1 MSTETT
7 VHETGGMRGWLLRH
21 RLGEIRAPGMLAL
34 DEMAICPGLPL
45 TVGVVLEVPLSDR
58 PTEDFAIDMPPTA
71 ALSIQFPTGET
82 ELVSEADGLWPED
95 LVATEDCF
103 RPLGRA
109 AVDGTIYLK
118 ESVQEP
124 LPGFL
129 QGERARGDE
138 RVRITTPSQKQA
150 STQGPQGLNLF
161 ELLLPILLPP
171 EKPGILEGLL
181 LPKPL
186 YPFQNGGV
194 AFLTSQEAAL
204 LADDMGLGKTVQ
216 GIVALRLL
224 VRTGRIRG
232 SLIVCNKAVVPQ
244 WKRHL
249 EDWAPDLV
257 CHSVEGSRERR
268 QALWEA
274 FAAPTG
280 LRCHVLLA
288 TYETVRQDQQLLSG
302 RQFDLMVLDEIQRIK
317 NQDIGITRAVRSI
330 HAKRRWGLSGTPLEN
345 RVEDLHSIF
354 SFLKPGLLKEHDL
367 SPAVVRDKIEP
378 YFLRRR
384 KEDALDLPPK
394 IVDDQWLELTDAQ
407 RESYDRAKQEG
418 VVQLK
423 SGHAVTVQHV
433 LALITKLKQIC
444 NFDPATGESEKAK
457 FILSRLEEV
466 CEGGHKALVFS
477 QYVESLKML
486 QERLEQYV
494 PLLYTGQ
501 LSDRQRLDILE
512 RFKSDTEAKVL
523 LLSLKAGGVGLDLP
537 QANFVFHYDLWWNPA
552 VQRQAEGRA
561 DRIGQSKTVF
571 VRRLLMLHT
580 IEEDIE
586 KILLRKARLFDET
599 IEGLADVDLRQSL
612 TEEEL
617 FGLFGLK
624 PPRAVEREEADQQ
637 WSAVDADA
645 FERNVANVYEAMGF
659 RTRVTKRTRDG
670 GVDIEAWKED
680 PTGAQRVLIQ
690 CKHWPGG
697 TVGEE
702 QVRDL
707 YGVLSSRQDIHRAI
721 LVTSGRFS
729 DSARRWAQGK
739 RVDLVD
745 GVRLQALMASMRA

>member
-1 MSTETT
+1 MPDI
-7 VHETGGMRGWLLRH
+7 
-21 RLGEIRAPGMLAL
+21 LGL
-34 DEMAICPGLPL
+34 DEMAVRPGIPL
-45 TVGVVLEVPLSDR
+45 TIQILVDV
-58 PTEDFAIDMPPTA
+58 
-71 ALSIQFPTGET
+71 ALSKLPTQDFSLVAPAIET
-82 ELVSEADGLWPED
+82 WDMGFTAPRSESAMDADGLWPED
-95 LVATEDCF
+95 LVATEDYF
-103 RPLGRA
+103 RPLGRP

-129 QGERARGDE
+129 QSERGPGDE

-150 STQGPQGLNLF
+150 TTQGPQGLNLF

-171 EKPGILEGLL
+171 EKPEILEGLL
-181 LPKPL
+181 LPEPL

-194 AFLTSQEAAL
+194 AFLTSKEAAL
-204 LADDMGLGKTVQ
+204 LADVMGLGKTVQ
-216 GIVALRLL
+216 AIVALRLL
-224 VRTGRIRG
+224 VRTGGIRG
-232 SLIVCNKAVVPQ
+232 GVIVCPKAVVPQ

-249 EDWAPDLV
+249 GLPDHRHGEDWAPDLV

-268 QALWEA
+268 QAIWKA

-288 TYETVRQDQQLLSG
+288 TYETVRQDQELLSG

-317 NQDIGITRAVRSI
+317 NDVGITRAIRSL

-367 SPAVVRDKIEP
+367 SPAVVREKIEP

-384 KEDALDLPPK
+384 KEEVLKDLPPK
-394 IVDDQWLELTDAQ
+394 VVQDQWLELTDAQ
-407 RESYDRAKQEG
+407 REVYDRAEQEG

-444 NFDPATGESEKAK
+444 NFDPATGESGKAE
-457 FILSRLEEV
+457 FILSHLEEI
-466 CEGGHKALVFS
+466 CDRGNKTLIFS
-477 QYVESLKML
+477 QYVESLKKL
-486 QERLEQYV
+486 QERLEDYV
-494 PLLYTGQ
+494 PLLYTGE

-552 VQRQAEGRA
+552 VHRQAEDRA
-561 DRIGQSKTVF
+561 HRIGQSKTVF
-571 VRRLLMLHT
+571 VRRLLMADT
-580 IEEDIE
+580 IEERIE
-586 KILLRKARLFDET
+586 AKLRDKQDLFDKI
-599 IEGLADVDLRQSL
+599 IEGLADVELSQSL

-617 FGLFGLK
+617 FGLFGLR
-624 PPRAVEREEADQQ
+624 PPRAVEREEADQR
-637 WSAVDADA
+637 WSAVDAGA
-645 FERNVANVYEAMGF
+645 FEENVAKVYGAMGF

-680 PTGAQRVLIQ
+680 TTGAQRVLIQ

-707 YGVLSSRQDIHRAI
+707 YGVLSSRQDTHRAI

-739 RVDLVD
+739 RIELVD
-745 GVRLQALMASMRA
+745 GVRLRALIAASESG